1 MRTVAAWINV
11 IHCPE
16 AITHPQLAALT
27 FQMVFILCFVLCFLI
42 RLRTTGAERGGVRKG
57 TDVKLSLFKLVC
69 AEERSVRGVAH
80 LCQLCKISF
89 RAVKASFSEL
99 PL

>member
-1 MRTVAAWINV
+1 MRTVATWINV

-27 FQMVFILCFVLCFLI
+27 FQMVFILWFLFF
-42 RLRTTGAERGGVRKG
+42 RSGCGQPVPNVAAFEKG
-57 TDVKLSLFKLVC
+57 TGVKLSLFELVC

>member
-1 MRTVAAWINV
+1 MPNVAAF
-11 IHCPE
+11 E
-16 AITHPQLAALT
+16 
-27 FQMVFILCFVLCFLI
+27 
-42 RLRTTGAERGGVRKG
+42 KG
-57 TDVKLSLFKLVC
+57 TGVKLSLFELVC